1 MKVHVLWYDYYEE
14 SHIVGI
20 YTEEGKK
27 KKIAELTECARKF
40 FESFVNDLNFRLLK
54 EQQERK
60 PYAQAYEQI
69 CSELKLNPDAK
80 DLKDIKK
87 ELSKAIK
94 DCDSRICKLK
104 VKIRK
109 YSQDEK
115 TILDLYMLDK
125 NLNWIEEDVIE

>member
-14 SHIVGI
+14 SHIIGI

-27 KKIAELTECARKF
+27 KKIAELTEYARKF

-60 PYAQAYEQI
+60 PYAQAYEKI
-69 CSELKLNPDAK
+69 CSELKLNPGAK

-94 DCDSRICKLK
+94 GHDSKICDLK
-104 VKIRK
+104 AKIRK

-115 TILDLYMLDK
+115 PYLIF
-125 NLNWIEEDVIE
+125 IC